1 MHLRRGQS
9 QPDRITP
16 LALER
21 HLKTCFTYLSWPEFP
36 FWVLSHYTPKCLRLC
51 RLLQSFSNSESAPM
65 ALEGFDTSSSPQE
78 KSPKHFIACDCS
90 AELACFYGKAC

>member
-1 MHLRRGQS
+1 MRSAETSVHLRRGQS

-36 FWVLSHYTPKCLRLC
+36 FWVLSRHYTPKCLRLC
-51 RLLQSFSNSESAPM
+51 RLLQVFSNSERLRWRWSGLIRPPPRRKKAPS
-65 ALEGFDTSSSPQE
+65 TSLHTIVQP
-78 KSPKHFIACDCS
+78 
-90 AELACFYGKAC
+90 